1 MDNIT
6 RFLQGAR
13 QVNIYKYKFSVL
25 VHYKEKKEREEKR
38 ETVLYFSRRSRGEK
52 EKNRET

>member
-25 VHYKEKKEREEKR
+25 VHYKEKKREEKR

>member
-13 QVNIYKYKFSVL
+13 QVNVYINYAG
-25 VHYKEKKEREEKR
+25 EKR
-38 ETVLYFSRRSRGEK
+38 KRRIRSSNK
-52 EKNRET
+52 IKKNE